1 MPNKRILKKLTLLL
15 VLMISSAL
23 AWGSQKKTSAPP
35 PKPAP
40 QVKTAPAAK
49 PTPAPSQ
56 PAAQQQR
63 QPQGHV
69 GFSGGT
75 GKPAGATS
83 KPMPTVRPDPTV
95 KAVASR
101 NTNNT
106 KKTDRTKKIDKTT
119 RIDDT
124 KKKDDTKNKDDSKKK
139 DDTKDKDKPANGK
152 DGLTTENRRLKD
164 GTLARVSVHSNG
176 KISDIQARGMTIHK
190 GVRGGRTI
198 VSERNGRTLVSTGPH
213 SGYVQHP
220 PFSRGGRE
228 YVQRDYVVGGRHY
241 TRVYRDYYYGRA
253 HYYIYA
259 PAYYYHPA
267 FYGWAYNRWAAR
279 VYYNWGWGR
288 APWFYGGYFAP
299 APYYPT
305 ASLWLTDYLLAAN
318 LKAAYESGTPAEQYE
333 AQESGLAFVPV
344 LADGTRNLA
353 PGFAAAGTFDFA
365 GDRLIL
371 HGGATATFSL
381 SVPAGQAQT
390 VAYGIPTGSYLN
402 NTPAEVSVNGVTV
415 ATINQSAGLG
425 SATPTQV
432 LLWRKSF
439 GPGDHVVTI
448 RSGGLVNFYGLWLGQ
463 ESTGEHAAPPESES
477 ATATPMSPGV
487 KGLVDTEVQRQLQAE
502 QAATQSPQAQPANDQ
517 APPPALDPT
526 QSVFVVSSSLG
537 VSTAG
542 GQECELTAGDVLT
555 RIDDAPDN
563 DGTVGVRVMSSKA
576 NDCSVGSKPRI
587 AVNDLQEMNNTF
599 REQLDSGL
607 KALADKSGT
616 GGLPKAPD
624 TKTSAGEVQQPT
636 PDTSVDNELKTQQTE
651 ANQLEAQ
658 VR

>member
-1 MPNKRILKKLTLLL
+1 
-15 VLMISSAL
+15 
-23 AWGSQKKTSAPP
+23 
-35 PKPAP
+35 
-40 QVKTAPAAK
+40 
-49 PTPAPSQ
+49 
-56 PAAQQQR
+56 
-63 QPQGHV
+63 
-69 GFSGGT
+69 
-75 GKPAGATS
+75 
-83 KPMPTVRPDPTV
+83 V

-106 KKTDRTKKIDKTT
+106 KKTDSTKKIDKTK

-124 KKKDDTKNKDDSKKK
+124 KKKDDTKNKDDRKKK

-152 DGLTTENRRLKD
+152 DGLTTGNRRLKD
-164 GTLARVSVHSNG
+164 GTPARVGVHSNG

-198 VSERNGRTLVSTGPH
+198 TSVRNGRTIVSTGPQ

-267 FYGWAYNRWAAR
+267 FYGWAYHRWAAR

-299 APYYPT
+299 APYYST

-318 LKAAYESGTPAEQYE
+318 LRLAYSSMPGAGVDVPADQPWTDTGIELHEGDDVNISAAGVISYRPGSTASPAGAPPNCSVAGPQSAPFPAPQLPCWSLLGRIGESGGIFEVGFNARFHSN
-333 AQESGLAFVPV
+333 ASGELYLGVNDNI
-344 LADGTRNLA
+344 L
-353 PGFAAAGTFDFA
+353 
-365 GDRLIL
+365 GDNS
-371 HGGATATFSL
+371 GSWTA
-381 SVPAGQAQT
+381 SVQT
-390 VAYGIPTGSYLN
+390 KQNYQPDDQ
-402 NTPAEVSVNGVTV
+402 
-415 ATINQSAGLG
+415 QSAPNG
-425 SATPTQV
+425 STA
-432 LLWRKSF
+432 
-439 GPGDHVVTI
+439 
-448 RSGGLVNFYGLWLGQ
+448 
-463 ESTGEHAAPPESES
+463 
-477 ATATPMSPGV
+477 ATPMSSEV
-487 KGLVDTEVQRQLQAE
+487 KGLVDAEVQRELQAE
-502 QAATQSPQAQPANDQ
+502 QAAAQPPQAQPANNQ
-517 APPPALDPT
+517 VPPPALDPA
-526 QSVFVVSSSLG
+526 QSVFIVSSSLD

-555 RIDDAPDN
+555 RIDDAPDTN
-563 DGTVGVRVMSSKA
+563 GTVGVRVMSSKA
-576 NDCSVGSKPRI
+576 NDCGVGPKPRI
-587 AVNDLQEMNNTF
+587 AVDDLQEMNNTF